1 MNWNT
6 TLLFFISLIISQQI
20 NAQNKI
26 TFAKSTPF
34 TIGESVNFHS
44 KILQQNRTLNIY
56 LPNGYHPDSTKQYP
70 VIYLLDGSK
79 DEDFIHIAGLVQF
92 ASFPWI
98 QTIPETIVVGIANV
112 DRKHDFTYPTTNE
125 KDKEYLP
132 TNGGSEDFIK
142 FLATEVQPFIDTN
155 YTTNATKTI
164 IGQSLGGL
172 VATEI
177 LFNQPD
183 LFDNYIIVSPSMWWD
198 EESLLKAT
206 PITYS
211 SKKGIYIGVGKE
223 GPVMEK
229 GAKDLFKKLDL
240 LKNSTTKLFFKYFES
255 LDHGDTLHLAAYDAL
270 EQLFKIEK

>member
-1 MNWNT
+1 MNWIT
-6 TLLFFISLIISQQI
+6 ISQLFIFLIIAQQI
-20 NAQNKI
+20 NAQEGI

-34 TIGESVNFHS
+34 TIGETVSFHS

-56 LPNGYHPDSTKQYP
+56 LPNSYHPDSTKQYP

-112 DRKHDFTYPTTNE
+112 DRKHDFTFPSSNE

-132 TNGGSEDFIK
+132 TNGGSADFIH
-142 FLATEVQPFIDTN
+142 FLATEVQPFIDHHYPTN
-155 YTTNATKTI
+155 TNSQTL

-172 VATEI
+172 LATEI
-177 LFNQPD
+177 LFKQPD

-198 EESLLKAT
+198 EESLLGTT
-206 PITYS
+206 PMPYTS
-211 SKKGIYIGVGKE
+211 NKGIYIAVGKE

-229 GAKDLFKKLDL
+229 GAKDLFEKLEES
-240 LKNSTTKLFFKYFES
+240 KTNTTQLFFKYFEN
-255 LDHGDTLHLAAYDAL
+255 LDHGDTLHLAVYEAL
-270 EQLFKIEK
+270 KELFKK